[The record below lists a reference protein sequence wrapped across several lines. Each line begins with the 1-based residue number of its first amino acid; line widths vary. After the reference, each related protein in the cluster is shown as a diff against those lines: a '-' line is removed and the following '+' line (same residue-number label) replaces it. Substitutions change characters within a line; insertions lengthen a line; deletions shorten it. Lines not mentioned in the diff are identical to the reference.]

1 MCPVTRERENEM
13 WACVCVCVRRRHPI
27 AGRTSGGGLE
37 REGGGGTHFQSGS
50 CHGHLGEMEN
60 LEGASARLVGVFSS
74 DLQLLGQTGDTGGTS
89 SRRLIQPA
97 LCSVRP
103 QTSACLP
110 GLVCGSCVRAKL
122 LQLGPALCDPVV
134 CSPQG
139 SSVHG
144 ILQTGILEWVA
155 VSFSR
160 GSFKPRDQTHVSSVS
175 CIGLFIPS
183 TTLEALVRGGSSV
196 MPVS

>member
-1 MCPVTRERENEM
+1 MEEAWR
-13 WACVCVCVRRRHPI
+13 
-27 AGRTSGGGLE
+27 GR
-37 REGGGGTHFQSGS
+37 GGGGTHLQSSS

-60 LEGASARLVGVFSS
+60 LEGASAQLVGVFSS

-103 QTSACLP
+103 QTSPCLP

-122 LQLGPALCDPVV
+122 LQLGPALCDPEV

-155 VSFSR
+155 ISFSR
-160 GSFKPRDQTHVSSVS
+160 GSFKPGDLSNPGIKPTSLLS
-175 CIGLFIPS
+175 L
-183 TTLEALVRGGSSV
+183 ALGCLSLAPPWNPWWVVGAQ
-196 MPVS
+196 